1 MSHIGL
7 ALEKAGSYVG
17 DLAEQF
23 LDEKKQKLTTIARK
37 EHSSAIALAAVTS
50 VLMYVIGVSSDSMV
64 VGEFCCLYQ
73 TGADIRA
80 GCAFNRCVSDVTG
93 FSVNI
98 GLFDGNIMDMDI
110 TVCGADGDDAS
121 YPPTDAAICG
131 HIRTVRAFAILA
143 ILAGLGA
150 AVLAVLVY
158 CKEIGHGWRSRLA
171 IKAVVTLAVSCLC
184 GLIAY
189 SVWQDKVNDQLSA
202 MIEDD
207 FITNWPGG
215 RQGNQVRYFRTIGYS
230 YGALLTGWVFSLMF
244 LIAELVLPNQPR
256 EIAAIF

>member
-1 MSHIGL
+1 MSAVGN

-17 DLAEQF
+17 DLAGQF
-23 LDEKKQKLTTIARK
+23 LEEKKQKLTSIARK
-37 EHSSAIALAAVTS
+37 EHSSAIALAALIS
-50 VLMYVIGVSSDSMV
+50 VLMYIIGVSSDGMV

-73 TGADIRA
+73 TGADVVA
-80 GCAFNRCVSDVTG
+80 GCAFNRCVSNVTG

-98 GLFDGNIMDMDI
+98 GLFDGNILDKDI
-110 TVCGADGDDAS
+110 TVCGDDDAS
-121 YPPTDAAICG
+121 FPHTDTDICG

-143 ILAGLGA
+143 ILAGCGA

-158 CKEIGHGWRSRLA
+158 CKEIGHGWRSKLA

-184 GLIAY
+184 GMIAY

-215 RQGNQVRYFRTIGYS
+215 RQGNNVRYFRTVGYS
-230 YGALLTGWVFSLMF
+230 YGALLTGWVFPMMF
-244 LIAELVLPNQPR
+244 LIADLVLPNQPR